1 MKNIKVTV
9 IMPVYNAAEY
19 LRESLDCLTKQTLQ
33 DIEIICV
40 DDGSTD
46 ESLCILEEY
55 SKKDNRFMVL
65 SQKNLHAGV
74 ARNNGIDHASGEYMI
89 FLDADDLFELEL
101 LEKTYKQGIQQDADI
116 VLFDADYFNTET
128 GERLVQNH
136 LLRTELL
143 DGKEVFSRK
152 DIPDRLFTIT
162 TTCPWTKLYS
172 RKFIEKY
179 KLRFQNLRHSND
191 VYFVLSS
198 LALAERITYL
208 NEKLVYYRVNQTK
221 SLQSLK
227 ATNPTLFFDA
237 YEAVYKLLNERHIYE
252 ELEKSFIT
260 TVLSGCVFNIDTVHS
275 NDAKRKIYEKIES
288 SEFKAMNI
296 LAYPEDYYINR
307 EYYRRIK
314 SVPYILNCLR
324 KRNRRYEKN
333 GFRVI
338 QQNRVKEEIAVS
350 VIIPV
355 YNTEKYLKSCLESI
369 QEQSLKNIEII
380 CINDGS
386 TDKSLSILK
395 QISKLDKRVSVYTE
409 ENSGQSVARNRGLS
423 VARGKYIYFM
433 DSDDL
438 LDANALKKLYSKAE
452 NEKLDIVY
460 FDGTSFL
467 DDDLDESS
475 SNQNLDYY
483 KRKYW
488 YSGVYKGEKMLL
500 ALVKNGE
507 YRVSPCLQLI
517 RNEYLKNMRI
527 SFEEGI
533 IHEDNLFTYQTI
545 LGAERVGHIH
555 EGLFKRRY
563 RAASTMTQKTT
574 FEHVYGYFKCFLKMG
589 EYIEKIN
596 IDDPEKEAALF
607 VQKDNLR
614 NAREKYMKLEYE
626 EKEAAK
632 GLDLN
637 EKLYFEAY
645 IEDWFAERKAVW
657 NANNRAARE
666 IANEIANVKNT
677 ETFKLGAAIIW
688 LPRKIK
694 QCFLNIR

>member
-1 MKNIKVTV
+1 
-9 IMPVYNAAEY
+9 
-19 LRESLDCLTKQTLQ
+19 
-33 DIEIICV
+33 
-40 DDGSTD
+40 
-46 ESLCILEEY
+46 
-55 SKKDNRFMVL
+55 
-65 SQKNLHAGV
+65 
-74 ARNNGIDHASGEYMI
+74 
-89 FLDADDLFELEL
+89 
-101 LEKTYKQGIQQDADI
+101 
-116 VLFDADYFNTET
+116 
-128 GERLVQNH
+128 
-136 LLRTELL
+136 
-143 DGKEVFSRK
+143 
-152 DIPDRLFTIT
+152 
-162 TTCPWTKLYS
+162 
-172 RKFIEKY
+172 
-179 KLRFQNLRHSND
+179 
-191 VYFVLSS
+191 
-198 LALAERITYL
+198 
-208 NEKLVYYRVNQTK
+208 
-221 SLQSLK
+221 
-227 ATNPTLFFDA
+227 
-237 YEAVYKLLNERHIYE
+237 
-252 ELEKSFIT
+252 
-260 TVLSGCVFNIDTVHS
+260 
-275 NDAKRKIYEKIES
+275 
-288 SEFKAMNI
+288 
-296 LAYPEDYYINR
+296 
-307 EYYRRIK
+307 
-314 SVPYILNCLR
+314 
-324 KRNRRYEKN
+324 
-333 GFRVI
+333 
-338 QQNRVKEEIAVS
+338 
-350 VIIPV
+350 
-355 YNTEKYLKSCLESI
+355 
-369 QEQSLKNIEII
+369 
-380 CINDGS
+380 
-386 TDKSLSILK
+386 
-395 QISKLDKRVSVYTE
+395 
-409 ENSGQSVARNRGLS
+409 
-423 VARGKYIYFM
+423 
-433 DSDDL
+433 
-438 LDANALKKLYSKAE
+438 
-452 NEKLDIVY
+452 
-460 FDGTSFL
+460 
-467 DDDLDESS
+467 
-475 SNQNLDYY
+475 
-483 KRKYW
+483 
-488 YSGVYKGEKMLL
+488 MLL